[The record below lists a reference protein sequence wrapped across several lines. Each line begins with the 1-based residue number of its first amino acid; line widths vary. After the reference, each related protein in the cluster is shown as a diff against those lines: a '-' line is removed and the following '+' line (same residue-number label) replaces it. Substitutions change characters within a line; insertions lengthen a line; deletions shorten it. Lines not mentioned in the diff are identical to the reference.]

1 MLVIHAK
8 KAGLSERAACKVL
21 GLSRGS
27 FRKPKRVKRER
38 KKRRILEAIRRRFGV
53 NKARYGSPRIHLDLR
68 DEGHII
74 SEKSVAKLMREAG
87 LVANRKRRFMPTTT
101 DSSHKLPVA
110 PNTLSRNFQVD
121 ASNDVW
127 VGDITYLWV
136 GSAWAYLATV
146 MDLHSRRI
154 VGWSI
159 ADSLHTTLATD
170 ALRMA
175 LNSRN
180 PARGMLIHHDRGVQ
194 YASYDYAKVLH
205 EAGANLSMS
214 RKGNCYD
221 NAVAESFFA
230 TFKREMGDEFGSISE
245 LRRLSAEYIE
255 WYNTER
261 RHSHLNG
268 LSPIRFEL
276 AQAHRLVA

>member
-1 MLVIHAK
+1 MQAK

-53 NKARYGSPRIHLDLR
+53 NKARYGSPRIHLDLQQ
-68 DEGHII
+68 EGHQV
-74 SEKSVAKLMREAG
+74 SQKSVAKLMRETG
-87 LVANRKRRFMPTTT
+87 LSARRKRRFVPTTT
-101 DSSHKLPVA
+101 DSSHKLAVA
-110 PNTLSRNFQVD
+110 PNTLSRKFQVD
-121 ASNDVW
+121 AANDVW
-127 VGDITYLWV
+127 AGDITYLWV

-146 MDLHSRRI
+146 IDLHSRRI

-159 ADSLHTTLATD
+159 ADSLHSSLATD
-170 ALRMA
+170 ALHMA
-175 LNSRN
+175 LTSRT
-180 PARGMLIHHDRGVQ
+180 PARGILVHHDRGVQ
-194 YASYDYAKVLH
+194 YASHEYAKVLH
-205 EAGANLSMS
+205 HAGANLSMS
-214 RKGNCYD
+214 RRGNCYD

-230 TFKREMGDEFGSISE
+230 TFKRELGDEFGSTSE
-245 LRRLSAEYIE
+245 LRRLTAEYME

-276 AQAHRLVA
+276 AQAQRLVA